1 MLLFDISN
9 MDIDV
14 EIETELESM
23 LEYFE
28 ISCSASYLIMSEVTF
43 NLFKLMSRR
52 YDKKQNKWFY
62 EGIKDVP
69 DTFNIA
75 IDKKLNFGG
84 VIVK

>member
-1 MLLFDISN
+1 MLLFNISD
-9 MDIDV
+9 MDVDA
-14 EIETELESM
+14 ELENM
-23 LEYFE
+23 LEYSE
-28 ISCSASYLIMSEVTF
+28 IDCNTSYLIMSEVTF

-69 DTFNIA
+69 DTFDIA
-75 IDKKLNFGG
+75 IDKKLNFGE

>member
-9 MDIDV
+9 MDIDA
-14 EIETELESM
+14 ELDSM
-23 LEYFE
+23 LEMLEYSE
-28 ISCSASYLIMSEVTF
+28 IGCNTSYLIMSEVTF

-62 EGIKDVP
+62 DGIKDVP
-69 DTFNIA
+69 DTFDIA
-75 IDKKLNFGG
+75 IDKKLNFGE